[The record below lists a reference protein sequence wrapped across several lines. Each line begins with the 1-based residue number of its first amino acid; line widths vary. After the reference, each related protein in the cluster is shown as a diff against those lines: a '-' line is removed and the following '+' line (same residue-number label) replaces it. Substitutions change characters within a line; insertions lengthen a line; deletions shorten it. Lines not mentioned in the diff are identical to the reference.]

1 MKTVKMYYY
10 FGKNGLK
17 IWTSDATLAIGRAKA
32 HNSDVFE
39 VEVQVQE
46 NE

>member
-10 FGKNGLK
+10 FAKNKLK
-17 IWTSDATLAIGRAKA
+17 IWTSDATLAMGRAKV
-32 HNSDVFE
+32 HDSDVFE

-46 NE
+46 D

>member
-17 IWTSDATLAIGRAKA
+17 IWTSDATLAMGRAKV
-32 HNSDVFE
+32 HDSDVFE

-46 NE
+46 D